1 MEDVKYITIDG
12 IDFIIVD
19 EIIINNIKYV
29 FLVSEKESSDLRIKK
44 VNIINSEEYLV
55 NLNDE
60 EEFKKALE
68 EFNKK
73 NNV

>member
-19 EIIINNIKYV
+19 EIIISNIKYV

>member
-1 MEDVKYITIDG
+1 MENVKYITIDG

-55 NLNDE
+55 N
-60 EEFKKALE
+60 
-68 EFNKK
+68 
-73 NNV
+73 

>member
-44 VNIINSEEYLV
+44 VNIINNEEYLV

>member
-44 VNIINSEEYLV
+44 VNIINGEEYLV

>member
-44 VNIINSEEYLV
+44 VNIINGEEYLV
-55 NLNDE
+55 NLNDK

>member
-1 MEDVKYITIDG
+1 MEDVKYITIDW

>member
-12 IDFIIVD
+12 NDFIIVD
-19 EIIINNIKYV
+19 EILINNVKYV
-29 FLVSEKESSDLRIKK
+29 YLANEKESSDLRIKK
-44 VNIINSEEYLV
+44 VNIINEEEYLV
-55 NLNDE
+55 NLKDE

>member
-55 NLNDE
+55 KLNDE